1 MPETLAILVGGGPA
15 PGINGVIAA
24 ATREAERNGWRV
36 IGVREGYR
44 HLALGDPTHA
54 HELTSDDV
62 EGIERRGGSV
72 LGTSRTNPSKSEE
85 TLANCAETLEQ
96 LGVKYLVTIGGDD
109 TTSGAR
115 RIAEKTQ
122 GKISVAAV
130 PKTIDND
137 LPLPEG
143 IPTFGY
149 ETARSVGAGIV
160 STLVEDARTT
170 GSRWYVAI
178 TMGRSSGALT
188 LGIAAA
194 SGATLA
200 LVPEAY
206 LGREIRLAEIVDTIV
221 GSILKRHAQGRN
233 AGVVLVAEG
242 MAELL
247 ASDLAASGSVGRDAY
262 GNVLLADLPLGTM
275 LADAIRDRLKALGI
289 SMSIVAKD
297 IGYELRCAPPVAFD
311 IEYTRALGYGAVQ
324 YLLGGGSGALM
335 SYQGG
340 KIIPLA
346 FDDLRD
352 PKTGRV
358 RTRIVDITSDNYK
371 IAQAFSTKLDAHD
384 LAGPSLDDVAG
395 TTNLEPDAFK
405 SAFEEAAKA
414 L

>member
-24 ATREAERNGWRV
+24 ATREAERNGRRV
-36 IGVREGYR
+36 IGVQEGYR
-44 HLALGDPTHA
+44 YLALGDPSHA

-72 LGTSRTNPSKSEE
+72 LGTSRTNPSKDEQ
-85 TLANCAETLEQ
+85 TLANCVTTLEA

-115 RIAEKTQ
+115 RISEETR

-170 GSRWYVAI
+170 GSRWYVAV

-194 SGATLA
+194 SGATRA
-200 LVPEAY
+200 LIPESY
-206 LGREIRLAEIVDTIV
+206 LGREIRMAEIVDTIV
-221 GSILKRHAQGRN
+221 GSILKRRSQGRN
-233 AGVVLVAEG
+233 SGVVLVAEG

-247 ASDLAASGSVGRDAY
+247 ASDLATSGSVGRDAY
-262 GNVLLADLPLGTM
+262 GNVLLADLPLGMM
-275 LADAIRDRLKALGI
+275 LADAINKRLLEFGV

-311 IEYTRALGYGAVQ
+311 IEYTRALGYGAVR
-324 YLLGGGSGALM
+324 YLLGGGSGALI

-340 KIIPLA
+340 KIVPLT

-352 PKTGRV
+352 PKTQRI
-358 RTRIVDITSDNYK
+358 RTRIVDITSDNYQ
-371 IAQAFSTKLDAHD
+371 IAQAFSTRLDEDNHSHQALSAMARD
-384 LAGPSLDDVAG
+384 SGG
-395 TTNLEPDAFK
+395 TFTRPA
-405 SAFEEAAKA
+405 
-414 L
+414 